1 MATIDILIKEGHL
14 VHYEPDVS
22 GRRQTFRLIYMTPH
36 FQDWM
41 ADNLSLRRASK
52 QTGEEPYYQLVGRFD
67 DFCMGE
73 NFVLHRM
80 FKNLEP
86 KDRGIWEIKTPD
98 VRVFGFFTEKDC
110 FIAICGGLKS
120 AYRTN
125 ASYKKP
131 IGSVGVERQKLQLPW
146 ISGERIDDVISI
158 KN

>member
-1 MATIDILIKEGHL
+1 MTTIATL
-14 VHYEPDVS
+14 VLTDRLVPYEPGEAD
-22 GRRQTFRLIYMTPH
+22 RRQSFRLIYMTPH

-41 ADNLSLRRASK
+41 ADELSLRRAPK
-52 QTGEEPYYQLVGRFD
+52 KVGEMPLYQLIGRFD

-73 NFVLHRM
+73 NFELNRM

-110 FIAICGGLKS
+110 FIAIRGGLKS

-131 IGSVGVERQKLQLPW
+131 IGIVGVERQKLQLPW